1 MLDQT
6 LTSLANFA
14 NAVVRGFMLPGDL
27 LLAAFA
33 WIAPQT
39 AEILTFGNGKTIVTF
54 VLAMVGWTI
63 IVIVGL
69 LISRLC
75 RRFLQQIGA
84 MFRILLWNAK
94 MYVGN
99 LKTKLLWKYREFFPH
114 KANESQTVS
123 QEQFDDLDIAVLATV
138 SRGGPEST
146 SSAKEL
152 AQKYKVQTA
161 QIQDRLNRLAQN
173 HMLDTV
179 KNSRW
184 GGKSYRLTE
193 SGLALIAMCERQA
206 AQRANLTSAS
216 VSG

>member
-1 MLDQT
+1 MIERT
-6 LTSLANFA
+6 LTSLAEFA

-33 WIAPQT
+33 WVAPQT
-39 AEILTFGNGKTIVTF
+39 AEILTFGNGKTIFIF
-54 VLAMVGWTI
+54 VLAMIGWTI

-69 LISRLC
+69 LISRMC

-84 MFRILLWNAK
+84 LVRILVWNAK
-94 MYVGN
+94 MYLGN
-99 LKTKLLWKYREFFPH
+99 LKTKMLWKYREFFPH
-114 KANESQTVS
+114 KADEAQTVS
-123 QEQFDDLDIAVLATV
+123 QEQFDDLDIAVLASV

-152 AQKYKVQTA
+152 AKKYRVKSA
-161 QIQDRLNRLAQN
+161 EIQDRLDRLAQN
-173 HMLDTV
+173 HMLDPV
-179 KNSRW
+179 RNSRW

-206 AQRANLTSAS
+206 AQRSNLTSA
-216 VSG
+216 VQP